1 VVSKISFL
9 KLNHQLQTGIVTHI
23 TLFSCSVTVGK
34 QCSGA
39 FVLQHHS
46 VRALCQAVDGLVLAT
61 PSQAPSPLDYAAA
74 AARAESPPTLSSG
87 QEQMLMLHSSDP
99 KSGFYNQPLTLGL
112 FGSVDIERL
121 RECIDVG

>member
-1 VVSKISFL
+1 MVSKISFL

-46 VRALCQAVDGLVLAT
+46 VRALCQAVDGLPSAT

-74 AARAESPPTLSSG
+74 GAESPPTLSSG

-99 KSGFYNQPLTLGL
+99 KSGFYNQPLILGL